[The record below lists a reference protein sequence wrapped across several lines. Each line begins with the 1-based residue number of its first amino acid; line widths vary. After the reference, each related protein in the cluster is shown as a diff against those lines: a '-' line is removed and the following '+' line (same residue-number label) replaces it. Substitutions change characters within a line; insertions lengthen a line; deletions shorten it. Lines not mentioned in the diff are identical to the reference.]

1 MQDLS
6 LGIVVTVSYNP
17 EVCLSQAY
25 QDSLRELDPAGQQ
38 RCADSLVF
46 FLRDP
51 GHPGLRFGRLQG
63 TSSQRLYKIRA
74 ADDIRII
81 MAKEGDVFVLLLAG
95 SREDIYE
102 RARRARFVID
112 LAGEMLRFVEPQV
125 RLADEAS
132 GATTLAGEGRR
143 TVPTARSAVLN
154 HWTDTELVEA
164 GFDTVEIVT
173 IRSLESFDAALDL
186 FDADWDEETIDL
198 IFELAEITP
207 EEWRTLDLFGDR
219 GELRLRQAIAEFG
232 SLHGISRLFSPE
244 EVEKIATQPI
254 EDWMIFLPPDQRAA
268 TTSRYD
274 GPARVRGSAGT
285 GKTVV
290 GLHWA
295 AERARRSCE
304 EAEQL
309 PILFTTYVKTLPPVF
324 ANLYDRMPDSV
335 PDAVEFVNVDK
346 LASRICRED
355 GARPQTI
362 PPQIGE
368 ASRKAFDAVVRVGT
382 PLADDGISR
391 SYLEEEVR
399 NVIKGRGL
407 RKIEDYF
414 GIRRTGRGTR
424 FDKAR
429 RRQAWAYM
437 VAWDKEM
444 KTLGTVDFPDIIVL
458 AVEHASRRD
467 QATYRSAVI
476 DEAQD
481 LTLMGLRLI
490 RTLVNGP
497 TGVDRPDGLLIV
509 GDGAQ
514 RVYPGAFTLRQAGV
528 EVRGRTTLLRRNYRN
543 TAQILGAAMAVAGR
557 EPVVGM
563 DDDEFQRLEEVGEVN
578 REGLRP
584 LLVDCGDDERET
596 QFVVDRINGIVSSG
610 MAGLGDIGIFVP
622 FNATVR
628 STIKKLGAHDIAAT
642 TLDNYEGV
650 TTPEVKVGTYF
661 RAKGL
666 EFKVVFLPKAKR
678 GVIPREQ
685 RTNQD
690 DDEYRDQRELA
701 LTQFFVAMTRARD
714 HLIVSFGGDP
724 SPAVLQAID
733 EFEVLDPDDL

>member
-1 MQDLS
+1 MT
-6 LGIVVTVSYNP
+6 VTFRP
-17 EVCLSQAY
+17 EVSLAQSY
-25 QDSLRELDPAGQQ
+25 QDSLRALDPGDQK
-38 RCADSLVF
+38 RCSDSLSH

-51 GHPGLRFGRLQG
+51 SHPGLRFGRLQG
-63 TSSQRLYKIRA
+63 TSAHRLYKIRA

-81 MAKEGDVFVLLLAG
+81 IAKEGDVFVLLLAG

-112 LAGEMLRFVEPQV
+112 LDGETLRFVEPRV
-125 RLADEAS
+125 KPADEPSVNPTA
-132 GATTLAGEGRR
+132 AGRR
-143 TVPTARSAVLN
+143 EFATNQSTVLN
-154 HWTDTELVEA
+154 HWTDGELVEA
-164 GFDTVEIVT
+164 GFDTVEIAT
-173 IRSLESFDAALDL
+173 IRSLTSFDAALDL

-219 GELRLRQAIAEFG
+219 GELRLRRAIDEFG
-232 SLHGISRLFSPE
+232 SLHGISRLFTPE
-244 EVEKIATQPI
+244 EVVQIATRPI
-254 EDWMIFLPPDQRAA
+254 EDWMIFLHPDQRVA

-274 GPARVRGSAGT
+274 GPARIRGSAGT

-295 AERARRSCE
+295 AERARRSR
-304 EAEQL
+304 AEGDDL
-309 PILFTTYVKTLPPVF
+309 PILFTTYVRTLPPVF

-346 LASRICRED
+346 LASRICKED
-355 GARPQTI
+355 GVRPSTI
-362 PPQIGE
+362 PPKISE
-368 ASRKAFDAVVRVGT
+368 AAKKAFSDVVRPGT
-382 PLADDGISR
+382 PLDSDGISR
-391 SYLEEEVR
+391 SYLEKEVQ
-399 NVIKGRGL
+399 NVIKGRGIQT
-407 RKIEDYF
+407 IEEYYE
-414 GIRRTGRGTR
+414 IRRTGRGTR

-429 RRQAWAYM
+429 RRQAWAFM
-437 VAWDKEM
+437 EVWDKVM
-444 KTLGTVDFPDIIVL
+444 AALGTVDFPDIVIN
-458 AVEHASRRD
+458 AVEHAVRRSR
-467 QATYRSAVI
+467 ATYRSAVI

-481 LTLMGLRLI
+481 LTLMGLQLVRA
-490 RTLVNGP
+490 LVNGP
-497 TGVDRPDGLLIV
+497 TGADRSDGLLIV

-514 RVYPGAFTLRQAGV
+514 RIYPGAFTLRQAGV
-528 EVRGRTTLLRRNYRN
+528 EVRGRTTVLRRNYRN

-557 EPVVGM
+557 EPVVDM
-563 DDDEFQRLEEVGEVN
+563 DEDDYQRREEVGEVE

-584 LLVDCGDDERET
+584 LLVDCRDDGSET
-596 QFVVDRINGIVSSG
+596 QFIVDRINGIVASG
-610 MAGLGDIGIFVP
+610 VAGLGDIGIFVP

-628 STIKKLGAHDIAAT
+628 SIIKRLGENGITAT

-666 EFKVVFLPKAKR
+666 EFKVVLLPKVKR

-685 RTNQD
+685 RPNQD

-714 HLIVSFGGDP
+714 HLVVSFGGDP
-724 SPAVLQAID
+724 SPAILGALD